1 MLTQNHIQ
9 DLTTNPTPRK
19 RVSIIRTSIVKERNI
34 LYGARKINTPT
45 LAAGLAKDLFQGADR
60 EMLIVASLDAKCN
73 PLSLEIASI
82 GNINSCIVSPR
93 EIFKSSI
100 ISNAV
105 HIIVYHNHLSGDCTP
120 SKEDIAVTRRLID
133 VGEIIGIPLLDH
145 IIIGDDGNYLSFR
158 EENIVSFKISHS
170 QYCL

>member
-1 MLTQNHIQ
+1 MLSQSQ
-9 DLTTNPTPRK
+9 VQELTKNPTPRK
-19 RVSIIRTSIVKERNI
+19 RVSIIRTSIIKERNI

-45 LAAGLAKDLFQGADR
+45 LAAGLAKDLFHGADR

-120 SKEDIAVTRRLID
+120 SKEDIAVTKRLID
-133 VGEIIGIPLLDH
+133 VGELIGIPLIDH
-145 IIIGDDGNYLSFR
+145 IIIGDDNNYVSFR
-158 EENIVSFKISHS
+158 EENIVSFKLAQA